1 MMNADTLVLLGTQ
14 FPTAPSTRPMLK
26 SFRLI
31 STQQHRRSQQ
41 GGYGAG
47 RRYQINPRA
56 LLPLVEEK
64 TDRKFLD
71 KARKITAT
79 PAKGWTI

>member
-1 MMNADTLVLLGTQ
+1 MMNADTLVLLGTN
-14 FPTAPSTRPMLK
+14 FPTAPSTRPMPK

-31 STQQHRRSQQ
+31 STSQHRRSQQ
-41 GGYGAG
+41 GGYGTG
-47 RRYQINPRA
+47 RRYQVTLRA

-64 TDRKFLD
+64 ADRKFLD
-71 KARKITAT
+71 KRWKITAT